1 MRKGAS
7 EDTIKVTLNRNPM
20 TIERYRKVRLF
31 FEQIVELTP
40 AQQST
45 VLMNAHRND
54 PELAA
59 EVEALMIAYSRR
71 AGFIERPI
79 TTLKPP
85 EEQPSKPGTLLRS
98 YELVELVGLGGMGE
112 VWRVEQKHPVR
123 RQVAVKLIK
132 AGMDTREVLARF
144 EAERQVLALMD
155 HPAIAKVFDAGWTPQ
170 GRPFFAMEFV
180 SGSPITAYCDQKK
193 LSLREAPS
201 SSFASVKGCSTPIK
215 RPLFIGI

>member
-1 MRKGAS
+1 MLFESESIVGVVQRGRDLCRMRKGAS

-85 EEQPSKPGTLLRS
+85 EEQPR
-98 YELVELVGLGGMGE
+98 
-112 VWRVEQKHPVR
+112 PVR
-123 RQVAVKLIK
+123 R
-132 AGMDTREVLARF
+132 
-144 EAERQVLALMD
+144 
-155 HPAIAKVFDAGWTPQ
+155 
-170 GRPFFAMEFV
+170 
-180 SGSPITAYCDQKK
+180 S
-193 LSLREAPS
+193 REA
-201 SSFASVKGCSTPIK
+201 ASRRA
-215 RPLFIGI
+215 RPLATSSWT